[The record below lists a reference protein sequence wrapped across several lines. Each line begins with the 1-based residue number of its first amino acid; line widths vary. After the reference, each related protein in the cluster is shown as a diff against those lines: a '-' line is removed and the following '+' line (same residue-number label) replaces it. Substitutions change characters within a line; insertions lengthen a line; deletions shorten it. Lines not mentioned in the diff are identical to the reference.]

1 MKDQLVTAAN
11 RAQYRSDRAKVA
23 KLTADLEK
31 TQTRIHHLE
40 ADLESAEAMM
50 DLSGKSPR

>member
-1 MKDQLVTAAN
+1 MVTAAD
-11 RAQYRSDRAKVA
+11 RAQYRADRSKVA
-23 KLTADLEK
+23 QLTADLEK
-31 TQTRIHHLE
+31 AQTRIHHLK